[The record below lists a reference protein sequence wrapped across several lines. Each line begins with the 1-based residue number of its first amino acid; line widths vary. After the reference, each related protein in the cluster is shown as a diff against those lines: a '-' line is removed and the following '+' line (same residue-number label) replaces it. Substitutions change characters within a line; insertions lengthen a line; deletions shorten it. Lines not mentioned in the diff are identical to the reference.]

1 MSRNTSVPKEP
12 LSKSKVSAA
21 LAAGWARVASRLGK
35 GAFADRLE
43 ICSKTVD
50 RALTSETTPE
60 LHTAFN
66 ALLACPTALDEVA
79 ALYGF
84 QIIPAKRQAAN
95 DLNTAAGVI
104 EAMGE
109 LVKANADG
117 NRDHNETLAVAQML
131 RPHLGPINAIMEEA
145 DRLRGAA

>member
-1 MSRNTSVPKEP
+1 MARKSLPSGPVNKETVRD
-12 LSKSKVSAA
+12 L
-21 LAAGWARVASRLGK
+21 LAAGWSRVIANVGRGT
-35 GAFADRLE
+35 FADK
-43 ICSKTVD
+43 CGVCTDTVGN
-50 RALTSETTPE
+50 ALAGRNMPE

-66 ALLACPTALDEVA
+66 SLMADPTALDELA